1 MRGSKQRILSFA
13 LSALLLL
20 VSLFSFINIQIG
32 SASASIEVAL
42 NSTGSIQVIPT
53 PSPTPVVIPT
63 PSPSP
68 GLLRTSGT
76 HIVDSN
82 GNQFYLVG
90 AAADHNEWSKGYFT
104 SADVSLIK
112 QNGGNIIE
120 IHTVNFYADL
130 MPTKNILNAAFL
142 TNTLDPL
149 VNLITGQGVYC
160 IINMQDLTT
169 WSTSIQ
175 NMPNWMMDGHG
186 YGSAP
191 YSVATQQQAFK
202 DFLNVNNALHNDN
215 RAIWLSVWANIAN
228 RYKNNPYV
236 IFSPMN
242 EPMNGISFATA
253 DRPVWGQYY
262 ATFMEST
269 VDAIRAT
276 GAQQLIFVDKP
287 YSASEWS
294 DIKKVNRPNIVWE
307 DHYYVQDNHDISWW
321 YTFVNQMVITYVQGF
336 GQPLFIG
343 EYGAIPLNRAN
354 WRVDMANMVAYL
366 ADTTKFSGRVFHSW
380 GMLYG
385 EYSSVTGNTG
395 ALTDASQNEALI
407 TTIFA
412 NTAMPSANTA
422 MPSANT
428 ANNEILFGD
437 GFESRTFD
445 NFNRVYGSTSTIVS
459 TAHDGLY
466 AASFAQNG
474 NYAQASLP
482 VSSEISASCY
492 VRWNTVSKNGYF
504 MFLKLF
510 NDLGGNVAGV
520 YVFNDA
526 GTIKWGV
533 GTPTSYRTSNVLTNP
548 LVNTWY
554 FVEVQMAAGQIHVR
568 VDGVELTDIT
578 YNAAIAVNGVRV
590 GQVESNT
597 VDTINI
603 VDSLLIA

>member
-1 MRGSKQRILSFA
+1 MNNFRNWLKMMYNSRRKDLIILSL
-13 LSALLLL
+13 LSILI
-20 VSLFSFINIQIG
+20 VSFFSAGHFQL
-32 SASASIEVAL
+32 AAAA
-42 NSTGSIQVIPT
+42 T
-53 PSPTPVVIPT
+53 PS
-63 PSPSP
+63 SPI
-68 GLLRTSGT
+68 LRTSGT
-76 HIVDSN
+76 HIVDSD

-90 AAADHNEWSKGYFT
+90 AAADHNEWAKGYLT

-120 IHTVNFYADL
+120 LHTVNFYADL

-169 WSTSIQ
+169 WSTSNQ
-175 NMPNWMMDGHG
+175 YMPNWMMDGHG

-307 DHYYVQDNHDISWW
+307 DHCYVQDSHDISWW
-321 YTFVNQMVITYVQGF
+321 YSFVNKMVDTYVQGF

-343 EYGAIPLNRAN
+343 EYATISLNRAN

-366 ADTTKFSGRVFHSW
+366 ADTTKFSGRQFHSW
-380 GMLYG
+380 GMLYN
-385 EYSSVTGNTG
+385 EYDSVYGNAG
-395 ALTDASQNEALI
+395 ALT
-407 TTIFA
+407 
-412 NTAMPSANTA
+412 
-422 MPSANT
+422 
-428 ANNEILFGD
+428 
-437 GFESRTFD
+437 
-445 NFNRVYGSTSTIVS
+445 
-459 TAHDGLY
+459 
-466 AASFAQNG
+466 
-474 NYAQASLP
+474 
-482 VSSEISASCY
+482 
-492 VRWNTVSKNGYF
+492 
-504 MFLKLF
+504 
-510 NDLGGNVAGV
+510 
-520 YVFNDA
+520 
-526 GTIKWGV
+526 
-533 GTPTSYRTSNVLTNP
+533 
-548 LVNTWY
+548 
-554 FVEVQMAAGQIHVR
+554 
-568 VDGVELTDIT
+568 
-578 YNAAIAVNGVRV
+578 
-590 GQVESNT
+590 NT
-597 VDTINI
+597 VDNDYLIQTII
-603 VDSLLIA
+603 